1 MVKILQ
7 TQERTR
13 RERSPARCRVAL
25 ALTVLCNTQLTCTA
39 GLAARELVWE
49 VTL

>member
-7 TQERTR
+7 GQERTQ
-13 RERSPARCRVAL
+13 RERSPARCGVVLAVTAL
-25 ALTVLCNTQLTCTA
+25 CDIHLTCTA
-39 GLAARELVWE
+39 RLAARELVWE